1 MPSGLVLTR
10 ATVLQDPSVSSA
22 PIDQKISFLRSK
34 NLTQE
39 EIDASLARVGQ
50 APAPQSSTPATAQS
64 YPPAQYRH
72 TPPQQYGYQQPP
84 PYWNQPPPEPPR
96 RDWRDWFIMATVVS
110 GAGYAMYWTA
120 KRYVYPLIA
129 PPTPPQIEQDKASID
144 ASFEKTFALL
154 EQLTTDTEELKNSE
168 KTRTERLDHALAEV
182 ETVVAKMRE
191 ANENRETEAKR
202 MAKELEEI
210 KESIPQAIQREKE
223 AMDGRVKDLAVE
235 MKSLKTLVSN
245 RMSGAA
251 QTQNQRPVP
260 GSFNSQSAQTPPTN
274 GINGTSA
281 PATQTNGVSS
291 PPPVDTPS
299 TANLFPKD
307 NEVRPQ
313 GSNSPYSSRVLN
325 GKAAIPEW
333 QKRAKERSEEAAKAK
348 KEVEQAS
355 QGAGMD
361 TRESGTAVSVEPSGG
376 A

>member
-1 MPSGLVLTR
+1 
-10 ATVLQDPSVSSA
+10 
-22 PIDQKISFLRSK
+22 
-34 NLTQE
+34 
-39 EIDASLARVGQ
+39 
-50 APAPQSSTPATAQS
+50 
-64 YPPAQYRH
+64 
-72 TPPQQYGYQQPP
+72 
-84 PYWNQPPPEPPR
+84 
-96 RDWRDWFIMATVVS
+96 MATVVS

-144 ASFEKTFALL
+144 ASFDKTFALL

-168 KTRTERLDHALAEV
+168 RSRTERLDHALAEV

-191 ANENRETEAKR
+191 ANENRESEAKR
-202 MAKELEEI
+202 MVKELDEI

-245 RMSGAA
+245 RMGGA

-260 GSFNSQSAQTPPTN
+260 GSFNSQTPSTN
-274 GINGTSA
+274 GVDGASA
-281 PATQTNGVSS
+281 PVSQTNGVAS
-291 PPPVDTPS
+291 PSPADTPTNGTPS

-307 NEVRPQ
+307 TEVRPQ
-313 GSNSPYSSRVLN
+313 SSNSPYSSRVLN

-348 KEVEQAS
+348 KEAEQAS

-361 TRESGTAVSVEPSGG
+361 TSESGTAVSDETRAG